1 MLNVLVQVRD
11 IIGGVQCGETTVL
24 IRVLPEEILSD
35 LLSVTPQ
42 V

>member
-11 IIGGVQCGETTVL
+11 VLGGVQCEETTVL
-24 IRVLPEEILSD
+24 IRVLPDKILSD